1 MRFSPISGKVNARI
15 ARELDY
21 TFQCESDL
29 QEESVAYGEVK
40 TRREASWGPP
50 NETDF
55 FREHQKTVVVI

>member
-1 MRFSPISGKVNARI
+1 MRSSPISGKVDARI
-15 ARELDY
+15 ARELDR

-29 QEESVAYGEVK
+29 QEESVAYDEVE
-40 TRREASWGPP
+40 TRRETSWRRP